1 MLIGCLHYGGQA
13 LTLSRWRKTDMEFS
27 NRGSA
32 PVSNNQSPVNR
43 VPDFTGSSR
52 HHSKQ
57 PRRLLESLLTKWASL
72 ILGAMIVILLVAVT
86 LVVASAQPKS
96 QANYVYSN
104 KLQAVFLNTGQV
116 YFGNIQSIN
125 PQYLVLTNIFYLQTN
140 KSNSSSSSNNNVSLV
155 KLGCELHAP
164 YDQMVIN
171 MQQVTFWENLRS
183 SGQVAKAVAQYY
195 KEYPHGQTCS
205 NQTTTGSTTPSSVTP
220 APTTAKP

>member
-1 MLIGCLHYGGQA
+1 
-13 LTLSRWRKTDMEFS
+13 MEFS

-52 HHSKQ
+52 HHSKK

-140 KSNSSSSSNNNVSLV
+140 NSNSSSSSSSSNNNVSLV

-220 APTTAKP
+220 TPTTAKP